1 MSEATRQHRSGICN
15 AGARKKDKIPR
26 HHSGVLQTMGSV
38 KKKRNI
44 NCTWVCSWWCQRI
57 CQFSNFQLKAT
68 LQTEKF
74 HATYIYPILNVHS
87 SVINKKLFV
96 VSIKYNG
103 SFVEQKTKQNK
114 TKPQTQPTCRLCC
127 CDFSLFFIW
136 EKFHKN
142 SYMEYQ
148 EITPC
153 LQDCCPKSMEL
164 NLFKE
169 I

>member
-74 HATYIYPILNVHS
+74 HATYIYPILNLHS
-87 SVINKKLFV
+87 SVINKKLFI
-96 VSIKYNG
+96 VSIKYNS
-103 SFVEQKTKQNK
+103 SFVENKTKQNP
-114 TKPQTQPTCRLCC
+114 KPNQPVGCAAVILVC
-127 CDFSLFFIW
+127 FSFGKSFTRTAIW
-136 EKFHKN
+136 N
-142 SYMEYQ
+142 IRRSLPAYRTAVQ
-148 EITPC
+148 RVW
-153 LQDCCPKSMEL
+153 S
-164 NLFKE
+164 
-169 I
+169 